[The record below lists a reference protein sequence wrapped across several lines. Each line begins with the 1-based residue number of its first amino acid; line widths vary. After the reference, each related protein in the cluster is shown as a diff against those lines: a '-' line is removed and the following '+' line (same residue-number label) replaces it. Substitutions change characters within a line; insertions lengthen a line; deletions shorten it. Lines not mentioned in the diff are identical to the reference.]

1 MYNELFVAWKIE
13 TETSELGHLP
23 SDFYARLVAYL
34 KTLNEANIASAEKS
48 VKVTLLAH
56 EAVNAKH
63 MVEELISVRY
73 RKIVRQIVAGQKV
86 PAENLAIEEAS
97 LSSYLSPSADDYNK
111 FIAALLSGQ
120 IAVLSEV
127 PAAVKVESAKV
138 EEPKVEAIPPPAKAA
153 PVAQAEPAAAST
165 PSSRHVAVRFLKPIP
180 SIIGADMNSY
190 GPFLVEDVAS
200 VPELNAKI
208 LVKQGLAKLVELA

>member
-1 MYNELFVAWKIE
+1 MYNELFAAWKIE
-13 TETSELGHLP
+13 TETSELSSLP
-23 SDFYARLVAYL
+23 SDFYVRIVAYL
-34 KTLNEANIASAEKS
+34 KNLNEANSTSAEKS

-56 EAVNAKH
+56 EAVNARH

-73 RKIVRQIVAGQKV
+73 RKIVKQIIAGQKV
-86 PAENLAIEEAS
+86 PAENLAVEEAS
-97 LSSYLSPSADDYNK
+97 LSSNLSPSADDYNK

-120 IAVLSEV
+120 VATLREV
-127 PAAVKVESAKV
+127 PTAGKVESTKV
-138 EEPKVEAIPPPAKAA
+138 EEPKVETIPPPAKAV
-153 PVAQAEPAAAST
+153 PVAQAEPAVAST
-165 PSSRHVAVRFLKPIP
+165 PSSRRVTVRFLKPVP

-200 VPELNAKI
+200 VPELNARI

>member
-1 MYNELFVAWKIE
+1 MYNELFAAWKIE
-13 TETSELGHLP
+13 TETPELGHLP
-23 SDFYARLVAYL
+23 SDFYAHIVTYL
-34 KTLNEANIASAEKS
+34 KTLNEANSASAEKS
-48 VKVTLLAH
+48 VKVTLLTH
-56 EAVNAKH
+56 EAVNARH

-97 LSSYLSPSADDYNK
+97 LSSHLSPSADDYNK

-120 IAVLSEV
+120 TATLSEV
-127 PAAVKVESAKV
+127 PATVKTESAKV

-153 PVAQAEPAAAST
+153 PVAQVETIASST
-165 PSSRHVAVRFLKPIP
+165 PSSRRVALRFLKPVP
-180 SIIGADMNSY
+180 SIIGADMQSY

-200 VPELNAKI
+200 VPELNARI

>member
-1 MYNELFVAWKIE
+1 MYNELFAAWKIE
-13 TETSELGHLP
+13 TETSELSSLP
-23 SDFYARLVAYL
+23 SDFYVRIVAYL
-34 KTLNEANIASAEKS
+34 KNLNEANSTSAEKS
-48 VKVTLLAH
+48 VKATLLAH
-56 EAVNAKH
+56 EAVNARH

-97 LSSYLSPSADDYNK
+97 LSNHLSPSVDDYNK
-111 FIAALLSGQ
+111 FIVALLSGQ
-120 IAVLSEV
+120 AAVLSEV

-138 EEPKVEAIPPPAKAA
+138 EEPKVEAISPPAKTA
-153 PVAQAEPAAAST
+153 PVAQAEPAASST
-165 PSSRHVAVRFLKPIP
+165 PSSRRVAVRFLKPVP

-200 VPELNAKI
+200 VPELNARI

>member
-1 MYNELFVAWKIE
+1 MYNELFAAWKIE
-13 TETSELGHLP
+13 TETSELSSLP
-23 SDFYARLVAYL
+23 SDFYVRIVAYL
-34 KTLNEANIASAEKS
+34 KNLNEANSTSAEKS

-97 LSSYLSPSADDYNK
+97 LSSHLSPSADEYNK
-111 FIAALLSGQ
+111 FVAILLSGQ
-120 IAVLSEV
+120 LATLIEV
-127 PAAVKVESAKV
+127 PAVIKTESAKV
-138 EEPKVEAIPPPAKAA
+138 EEPKVEAIPPPAKDA
-153 PVAQAEPAAAST
+153 PVAQPEAEATST
-165 PSSRHVAVRFLKPIP
+165 SSGRRVTVRFLKPVP
-180 SIIGADMNSY
+180 SIIGADMKSY

-200 VPELNAKI
+200 VPELNARI